1 MQFGPSSLV
10 VTKEVM
16 LGTTK
21 VGAETVE
28 ELAEAIETMER
39 KVLDRRD
46 GVSRIGSDTKF
57 EY

>member
-1 MQFGPSSLV
+1 LGPSSLI

-21 VGAETVE
+21 LGAEVAD

-39 KVLDRRD
+39 KVLDQGD

-57 EY
+57 ENRS

>member
-1 MQFGPSSLV
+1 
-10 VTKEVM
+10 M

-21 VGAETVE
+21 LGAEVAD

-39 KVLDRRD
+39 KVLDQGD

-57 EY
+57 ENRS